1 MNNVDWSD
9 EYGYVSEGKVYLKG
23 YFDFPDREIGEVR
36 QSIEASVEYFRKRY
50 EVAQQKVAEL
60 YTLVETAQNKGSYL
74 MKLVHLRNYFA
85 DYDALGDFP
94 ALYQKLDVLEEDLR
108 KNISVNRDRN
118 LEIKQALLLEAEP
131 HRLSEEWKE
140 AADKLH
146 EIKEKWIKTGAVA
159 KELEEEIEGSFRKVL
174 DDFFARRK
182 DFFNQKML
190 EQKTRMDS
198 YMEIIYQAERLK
210 YSQDWDATVT
220 AFKALQER
228 WKNVGKLPPDKVTK
242 LWKRFRKATDIFF
255 ERYNQAKGLPP
266 RFTKRVDPKQAAQE
280 KMTAEAESLFTQP
293 DMNVAAER
301 AKALLMEWKNLN
313 VPSFKQ
319 DRALGERFRLACDK
333 IFEMNYLMRVI
344 KRKHFFFEKKSKE
357 EQLTIK
363 VATMSD
369 LVRKDKQQLELQE
382 SEAAGGSVGQ
392 TSSYNRQGYGDDQNQ
407 DNKRPATN
415 LNVQKRK
422 IQVKENLLN
431 QFKNELAEIRTNR
444 PYR

>member
-1 MNNVDWSD
+1 
-9 EYGYVSEGKVYLKG
+9 
-23 YFDFPDREIGEVR
+23 
-36 QSIEASVEYFRKRY
+36 
-50 EVAQQKVAEL
+50 
-60 YTLVETAQNKGSYL
+60 

-94 ALYQKLDVLEEDLR
+94 ALYRQLDTLEEELR

-118 LEIKQALLLEAEP
+118 LEIKQALLAEAEP
-131 HRLSEEWKE
+131 YRLSEEWKE

-159 KELEEEIEGSFRKVL
+159 KELEEQIEGGFRHIL

-182 DFFNQKML
+182 EFFNQKMN
-190 EQKTRMDS
+190 EQRTRMDQ
-198 YMEIIYQAERLK
+198 YMELIQQAERIR
-210 YSQDWDATVT
+210 YSQDWDTSVV

-228 WKNVGKLPPDKVTK
+228 WRNVGKLPPDKVTK
-242 LWKRFRKATDIFF
+242 LWKRFRRATDTFF

-280 KMTAEAESLFTQP
+280 KMTAEAEELFKQT
-293 DMNVAAER
+293 DMNAAAER

-319 DRALGERFRLACDK
+319 DRALGERFRLACDR

-344 KRKHFFFEKKSKE
+344 KRKHFFFEKKSQE

-363 VATMSD
+363 IATMSD
-369 LVRKDKQQLELQE
+369 LIRKDKQQLEFQE
-382 SEAAGGSVGQ
+382 SEASGNSVASSSFNRPTYGTDKPGLGGDSQ
-392 TSSYNRQGYGDDQNQ
+392 E
-407 DNKRPATN
+407 NKRPPSN

-422 IQVKENLLN
+422 IQVKETLLN
-431 QFKNELAEIRTNR
+431 QFKNELAELRNSR
-444 PYR
+444 QYR

>member
-1 MNNVDWSD
+1 MNHVDWSD

-60 YTLVETAQNKGSYL
+60 YTLVESAQNKGSYL

-94 ALYQKLDVLEEDLR
+94 ALYKNLDILEEDLR
-108 KNISVNRDRN
+108 KNIAVNRDRN
-118 LEIKQALLLEAEP
+118 LEIKQALLAEAEP
-131 HRLSEEWKE
+131 YRLSEEWKE
-140 AADKLH
+140 ASDKLH
-146 EIKEKWIKTGAVA
+146 EIKEKWIKTGAVD
-159 KELEEEIEGSFRKVL
+159 KEHEEEIEGAFRQTL

-182 DFFNQKML
+182 DFFNQRQE
-190 EQKTRMDS
+190 EQRIRMDQ
-198 YMEIIYQAERLK
+198 YMEIIQQAERLR
-210 YSQDWDATVT
+210 YSQDWDNTVI

-228 WKNVGKLPPDKVTK
+228 WRNVGKLPPDKVTK
-242 LWKRFRKATDIFF
+242 LWKRFRRSTDTFF

-280 KMTAEAESLFTQP
+280 KMAAEAENLFNSP
-293 DMNVAAER
+293 DINAASDR

-319 DRALGERFRLACDK
+319 DRALGERFRLACDRV
-333 IFEMNYLMRVI
+333 FELNYLMRVI
-344 KRKHFFFEKKSKE
+344 KRKHFFFEKKSSE

-369 LVRKDKQQLELQE
+369 LIRKDKQQMEMQE
-382 SEAAGGSVGQ
+382 SEAAGN
-392 TSSYNRQGYGDDQNQ
+392 TTNSYNRPSYNNSDQNQ
-407 DNKRPATN
+407 DNKRPPSN
-415 LNVQKRK
+415 INVQKRK
-422 IQVKENLLN
+422 IQVKESLLT
-431 QFKNELAEIRTNR
+431 QFKNELAELRTNR

>member
-1 MNNVDWSD
+1 MNYVDWSD

-36 QSIEASVEYFRKRY
+36 QSVDASVEYFRKRY

-60 YTLVETAQNKGSYL
+60 YTLVESAQNKGSYL

-94 ALYQKLDVLEEDLR
+94 ALYNQLDILEEDLR
-108 KNISVNRDRN
+108 KNIAVNRDRN
-118 LEIKQALLLEAEP
+118 LEIKQALLAEAEP
-131 HRLSEEWKE
+131 YRLSDDWKE

-159 KELEEEIEGSFRKVL
+159 KEHEEEIEGAFRKIL

-182 DFFNQKML
+182 DFFNQRME
-190 EQKTRMDS
+190 EQRIRMDQ
-198 YMEIIYQAERLK
+198 YMEIIQQAERLR
-210 YSQDWDATVT
+210 YSQDWDNTVT

-228 WKNVGKLPPDKVTK
+228 WRNVGKLPPDKVTK
-242 LWKRFRKATDIFF
+242 LWKRFRRATDIFF

-280 KMTAEAESLFTQP
+280 KMTAEAENLFTST
-293 DMNVAAER
+293 DMNAAAER
-301 AKALLMEWKNLN
+301 AKALLMEWKNLG

-319 DRALGERFRLACDK
+319 DRALGERFRLACDR

-344 KRKHFFFEKKSKE
+344 KRKHFFFEKKSSE

-369 LVRKDKQQLELQE
+369 LIRKDKQQMEMQE
-382 SEAAGGSVGQ
+382 REEAGNSSPAG
-392 TSSYNRQGYGDDQNQ
+392 TYNRPTYSSDQNA
-407 DNKRPATN
+407 DNKRPPSN
-415 LNVQKRK
+415 VNVQKRK
-422 IQVKENLLN
+422 IQVKENLLL
-431 QFKNELAEIRTNR
+431 QFKNELAELRTNR
-444 PYR
+444 QYR